1 MTEDHRDER
10 RAGVQRAVGTV
21 LLIALVSLTL
31 HFAPLPGID
40 LPSMSLPD
48 LHGWVG
54 PVFRWV
60 RWAVIAVVV
69 VLVVIGAAED
79 RERERS

>member
-31 HFAPLPGID
+31 HFAPLPSID
-40 LPSMSLPD
+40 LPPISLPD
-48 LHGWVG
+48 LPGWFG

-69 VLVVIGAAED
+69 VLAVIGAAED
-79 RERERS
+79 REKERS